1 MIQFLSNMFRKFRI
15 DILSIVIAVILPGLL
30 IWFKGDWVGLHSVER
45 RAGWIVALC
54 VVFVVW
60 FLWFSFDSSSR
71 PAIAVRRIKHW
82 VAKQINASTGEGDS
96 KAAVG
101 GGRAAVL
108 RSNLLNRHGWRWRYR
123 DRWVLVA
130 GDEPFVRRLA
140 PGLVDT
146 GSIVL
151 GNTVL
156 LYARQIGDQ
165 LDTEW
170 LDQIRRLRR
179 RRPVDAIVAV
189 TRSCGSVNA
198 SFDTD
203 ELTARLARHTRALRW
218 AAPAYLLDGT
228 DFGGEWM
235 DTDEAIGFTWANT
248 HVNETVIDESLR
260 NLLDDLADS
269 GVMRLAANASDRYQL
284 LLEYFTFREKFLF
297 VDLCG
302 LDVAKLPEGATRFE
316 LEFVLKHA
324 YPVDQRFS
332 AENVRLFCTPVIN
345 LFELDAEP
353 IEIDHHETE
362 YRVVPAGHQGE
373 HVETYSVDAVA
384 TFDHDTAE
392 RYEYVPFATFR
403 HRGGMLRHEA
413 PERYFHTRV
422 RPGMSGLHETWV
434 ILGGHAWETMDT
446 LPEESLSLRVTG
458 TNGMLPRKGLREA
471 SLNEIAVSTQSV
483 AGVRNLVSP
492 TLPLYP
498 PTEDRFQW
506 RVLSHLAP
514 NFLSMM
520 NAEVLRGALALYDW
534 TSDELNRR
542 RLAGIFHVSQELIEE
557 VSGGAVERG
566 VLIEITLDSHAFSGE
581 GDVMLFGEL
590 LHRFFEAYAEINLFT
605 KLAIVSLPSQRRTE
619 WPRGK
624 VQRAAL

>member
-1 MIQFLSNMFRKFRI
+1 MDNNDSILRYYEAEMRYLRESGKEFAKAHPDRARLLNLDRVGDRDPYVERLFEGFAFLTGRLRQKLDDELPELTEGLVSLLWPHYLRMIPS
-15 DILSIVIAVILPGLL
+15 LSIVELTPFAEKLQKTEVVPAGAPVRSAPINVPSPDG
-30 IWFKGDWVGLHSVER
+30 VEGAAPR
-45 RAGWIVALC
+45 TVQCTYRTTQPVALQP
-54 VVFVVW
+54 VTITHAG
-60 FLWFSFDSSSR
+60 
-71 PAIAVRRIKHW
+71 PAVRHDGRSVIRIGF
-82 VAKQINASTGEGDS
+82 ALEGS
-96 KAAVG
+96 A
-101 GGRAAVL
+101 L
-108 RSNLLNRHGWRWRYR
+108 RNETNL
-123 DRWVLVA
+123 
-130 GDEPFVRRLA
+130 
-140 PGLVDT
+140 
-146 GSIVL
+146 S
-151 GNTVL
+151 
-156 LYARQIGDQ
+156 
-165 LDTEW
+165 
-170 LDQIRRLRR
+170 RLRVHLNADLPTAFAMHLALTR
-179 RRPVDAIVAV
+179 QVDAIHWRIPEIRDGEPVPLTGV
-189 TRSCGSVNA
+189 TIEPAGFS
-198 SFDTD
+198 T
-203 ELTARLARHTRALRW
+203 EERLWPKAD
-218 AAPAYLLDGT
+218 AA
-228 DFGGEWM
+228 F
-235 DTDEAIGFTWANT
+235 
-248 HVNETVIDESLR
+248 
-260 NLLDDLADS
+260 S
-269 GVMRLAANASDRYQL
+269 GYQL

-542 RLAGIFHVSQELIEE
+542 RLAGILHVSQELIEE